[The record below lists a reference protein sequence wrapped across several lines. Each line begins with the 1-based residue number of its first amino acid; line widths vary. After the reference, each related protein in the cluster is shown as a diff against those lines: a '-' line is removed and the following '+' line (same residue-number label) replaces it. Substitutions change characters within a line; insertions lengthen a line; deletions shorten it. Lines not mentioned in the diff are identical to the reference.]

1 MAPVEGS
8 QRYSQPAC
16 HHLSRKLGNY
26 NELINDYLV
35 GEDLKMRV
43 TSFLHCSID
52 GMEYF
57 GTFPRR
63 RFRSSSGTMALSN
76 INVSFKVSL
85 ATPTCSRHQT
95 GQTRSSTDGLDF
107 TLMLYPSPIIA
118 DTASESMESM
128 RAIVAASISDAWV
141 AATLHKHL

>member
-1 MAPVEGS
+1 MEGS

-16 HHLSRKLGNY
+16 HHLSKKLGNY
-26 NELINDYLV
+26 DELIDDYLV

-43 TSFLHCSID
+43 TSFLHCSINET
-52 GMEYF
+52 EYF
-57 GTFPRR
+57 GTFPQR

-76 INVSFKVSL
+76 INVSFMLSL
-85 ATPTCSRHQT
+85 ATPTCSRHRT
-95 GQTRSSTDGLDF
+95 GQTRSSPDELDF

-118 DTASESMESM
+118 DTTSESMESTH
-128 RAIVAASISDAWV
+128 AIVTASISDAQV